1 MENDLYTYSFCRDDW
16 ELIMDALRESYLEH
30 LERART
36 IGAESTYG
44 AILIDRAM
52 CMQALA
58 DDIDFKL
65 PE

>member
-1 MENDLYTYSFCRDDW
+1 MENDLYTFTFCRSDW
-16 ELIMDALRESYLEH
+16 ELIMDALREGYLEN

-36 IGAESTYG
+36 VGTGSTYG
-44 AILIDRAM
+44 AILIDRAT